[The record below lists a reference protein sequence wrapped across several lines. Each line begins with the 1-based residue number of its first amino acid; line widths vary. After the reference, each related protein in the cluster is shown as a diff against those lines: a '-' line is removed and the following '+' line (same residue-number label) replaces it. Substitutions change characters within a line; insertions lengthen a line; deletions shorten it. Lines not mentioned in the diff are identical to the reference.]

1 LLEEQPVVL
10 TPAASTTIDL
20 LATYRVMATIRR
32 FEERCQE
39 LRMRD
44 AIAGSI
50 HLCAGQEAI
59 PAATMA
65 VLGASGRVLA
75 TYRGHGWAIACGVPL
90 DRLLAEVCQRETGV
104 NGGRGGSAYLTAPE
118 YGFVGEN
125 SIVGAGLPIAG
136 GVALAA
142 QMLGTGS
149 VAVASFGD
157 GATSQG
163 AAHEA
168 IVFAAARRLPVL
180 FVCEN
185 NGWSEM
191 TPIAQIARVEQ
202 LAERAAGYGIPGV
215 NVDGND
221 PAAVAVAVAEAAQR
235 ARAGDGP
242 TFLECRTARL
252 WAHYHA
258 DTEHYRSHEDREA
271 AVAADPLPRLRA
283 RLADDGIGEE
293 AIDTLE
299 AEVAMAVDAA
309 TDAALGAAAPDP
321 ATARGHVVAQPGGP
335 LVAPPVSAQAG
346 ELTYAQAVN
355 AALRRELAE
364 RPETIVFGED
374 IAGPGGVFGV
384 TRGLQPEFGEAR
396 VFDTPISESA
406 ILGAAVGAALEGL
419 RPIVEIMW
427 ADFMLVG
434 IDQLINQAA
443 NVRYLSR
450 GERSAPLV
458 VRCQQGVT
466 PGSCAQH
473 SQSLEALLC
482 HIPGLKVGL
491 PATPHDAYA
500 MLRAAAADPDPCI
513 LIEARGLYGRTG
525 PVDMESPVE
534 GVGGARLR
542 REGGDVAIVTW
553 GSMVHAALAAA
564 RRLAQDGVEVSVL
577 DLRWL
582 APLDHAALRRAVERC
597 GRVVVVHEA
606 NETAGFGAEVAAW
619 LGQHCFDSLDAP
631 VLRVGTPDVRIPSA
645 PSLQAALVPDEA
657 RIVEVVHGLAPTR
670 T

>member
-1 LLEEQPVVL
+1 VL
-10 TPAASTTIDL
+10 TPAASTTLDL

-32 FEERCQE
+32 FEERCKE

-202 LAERAAGYGIPGV
+202 LAERAAGYGIAGV

-221 PAAVAVAVAEAAQR
+221 PAAVAAAVAEAAQR
-235 ARAGDGP
+235 ARAGGGP

-258 DTEHYRSHEDREA
+258 DTEHYRSQEDREA
-271 AVAADPLPRLRA
+271 AAAADPLPRLRG

-293 AIDTLE
+293 AIDALE

-309 TDAALGAAAPDP
+309 TDAALAAAIPDP
-321 ATARGHVVAQPGGP
+321 ATARGHVVAPPGGP
-335 LVAPPVSAQAG
+335 LVAPPIPEQAG
-346 ELTYAQAVN
+346 DLTYAQAVN

-406 ILGAAVGAALEGL
+406 ILGGAVGAALEGL

-443 NVRYLSR
+443 NVRYVSR

-491 PATPHDAYA
+491 PATAHDAYA

-513 LIEARGLYGRTG
+513 LIEARSLYGRTG
-525 PVDMESPVE
+525 SVDMEAPVE
-534 GVGGARLR
+534 GVGGARVR

-553 GSMVHAALAAA
+553 GSMVHTALAAA
-564 RRLAQDGVEVSVL
+564 RRLAQDGVEATVL

-582 APLDHAALRRAVERC
+582 APLDHAALRRAVEGT
-597 GRVVVVHEA
+597 GRAVVVHEA
-606 NETAGFGAEVAAW
+606 NETGGFGAEVAAW

-657 RIVEVVHGLAPTR
+657 RIVEVVRGLVTTR
-670 T
+670 A